1 MDMSRVRG
9 REFWKLFCIGEGGGG
24 GTNDLSGGDWV
35 Y

>member
-24 GTNDLSGGDWV
+24 TNDLSGGDWV